1 MEELPIIEKLKVE
14 MAALQQELSQEL
26 PQRLEEARAH
36 GDLRENAE
44 YDAAKNRQG
53 LVRARM
59 GQIRGRLADLS
70 MYSRAR
76 IPRDRVSYGSQVT
89 VEDGES
95 GEEIVYLMVFSEEVE
110 RGAPTVSM
118 SSPIGRALLNK
129 QVGDEV
135 KVETPSG
142 RKVLEI
148 TDLATL
154 HDRGV

>member
-1 MEELPIIEKLKVE
+1 MEELPIIEKLKAE
-14 MAALQQELSQEL
+14 MAELQQEMSQEL

-53 LVRARM
+53 WVRARM
-59 GQIRGRLADLS
+59 AQIRERLGELS

-76 IPRDRVSYGSQVT
+76 IPKDRVSYGSEVT
-89 VEDGES
+89 VEDSETV
-95 GEEIVYLMVFSEEVE
+95 EEIVYLLVFSEEVE
-110 RGAPTVSM
+110 QGAPTVSM

-135 KVETPSG
+135 KVQTPSG
-142 RKVLEI
+142 TRGLEI

-154 HDRGV
+154 HDRGL